1 MIVIPEG
8 VVKHVLKKHRDLV
21 VLLGVRDVD
30 ELKRV
35 IREVVENPDEVHVD
49 VYGVRYFL
57 KKLDD
62 KWINVV
68 VVGSVVKTAYIIGL
82 RTYLKL
88 RERRWR

>member
-8 VVKHVLKKHRDLV
+8 VVKHVLKKHRDFV
-21 VLLGVRDVD
+21 VMLRVRDVD

-49 VYGVRYFL
+49 AYGVRYFL
-57 KKLDD
+57 KRIND
-62 KWINVV
+62 KWINIIVT
-68 VVGSVVKTAYIIGL
+68 GDSVKTAYIIGL
-82 RTYLKL
+82 RTYLRL

>member
-8 VVKHVLKKHRDLV
+8 VVKHVLKKHRDFV
-21 VLLGVRDVD
+21 VMLRVRDVD

-49 VYGVRYFL
+49 AYGVRYFL
-57 KKLDD
+57 KRIND
-62 KWINVV
+62 KWINVIV
-68 VVGSVVKTAYIIGL
+68 TGDSVKTAYIIGL
-82 RTYLKL
+82 RTYLRL